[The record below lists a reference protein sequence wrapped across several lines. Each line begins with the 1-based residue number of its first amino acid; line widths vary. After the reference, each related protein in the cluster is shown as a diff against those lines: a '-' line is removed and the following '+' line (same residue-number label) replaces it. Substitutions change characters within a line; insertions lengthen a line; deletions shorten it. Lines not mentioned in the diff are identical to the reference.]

1 MGLCFF
7 EMNEKRVTKVLI
19 DMVRERLKPVSRPVS
34 KPLAPL
40 GAGLDKQ

>member
-1 MGLCFF
+1 MFF

-34 KPLAPL
+34 KLLAPP
-40 GAGLDKQ
+40 GAGLDKH